1 VESSR
6 IGSTLRA
13 ARDRLGWSR
22 EALAFHSGVSWS
34 AIAQIES
41 GRRRDVHLSSLCA
54 LADALG
60 VSVDYLIGTVAA
72 TTPPQLFEHQ
82 LLTYGSDGEFIT
94 ATAPFLDEGIE
105 QSHCLLAITTP
116 AKTSVL
122 RKSLGARSELV
133 LFADWATWYRSPQIA
148 MRRYAEFVKQKVE
161 AGAIWIRVVAEAAW
175 TDDTEPGIA
184 AWTRY
189 ESLVNLAFAASPIT
203 IICTYDERSLS
214 PAVLADACRTHP
226 KMALGTDSAPSPS
239 YREPGDFLLN
249 SG

>member
-1 VESSR
+1 
-6 IGSTLRA
+6 
-13 ARDRLGWSR
+13 
-22 EALAFHSGVSWS
+22 
-34 AIAQIES
+34 
-41 GRRRDVHLSSLCA
+41 
-54 LADALG
+54 
-60 VSVDYLIGTVAA
+60 
-72 TTPPQLFEHQ
+72 
-82 LLTYGSDGEFIT
+82 
-94 ATAPFLDEGIE
+94 
-105 QSHCLLAITTP
+105 LAITTP
-116 AKTSVL
+116 AKTSLL

-133 LFADWATWYRSPQIA
+133 LFADWATWYRSPQVA

-214 PAVLADACRTHP
+214 RAVLADACRTHP